1 MIKREDLGGQNR
13 MPRFPIQ
20 ACSAPVAYETEQSA
34 EFFLRSRREELLFV
48 NSLPTAS
55 FVPRE
60 IVFFCKFWE
69 GTRFRSEPL
78 LLRILDFVA
87 QNGESVIFN
96 QSIYGIMQW

>member
-1 MIKREDLGGQNR
+1 

-60 IVFFCKFWE
+60 IVFFVSSGKGPVF
-69 GTRFRSEPL
+69 GLNRFC
-78 LLRILDFVA
+78 
-87 QNGESVIFN
+87 
-96 QSIYGIMQW
+96 